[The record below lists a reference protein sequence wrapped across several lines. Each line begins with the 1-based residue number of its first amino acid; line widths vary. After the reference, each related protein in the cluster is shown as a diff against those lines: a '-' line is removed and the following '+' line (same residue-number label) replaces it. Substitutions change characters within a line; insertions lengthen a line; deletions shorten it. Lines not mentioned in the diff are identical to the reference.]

1 MDHKVLQSKTQ
12 NNHKPN
18 NSLVWDCGSSLYDSF
33 ELKSFERQLHS
44 AISSR
49 TLSMPRLSD
58 HHHPPPLSSPQ
69 QPPQPI
75 SKKSSKF
82 SRSFHKLLRSIFGPK
97 QAKAGSQDPFLALFD
112 GSGPLSTISEM
123 PESGSGDGISP
134 EFKLAAAAAV
144 IRKSASER
152 FTATTSV
159 GISCA

>member
-1 MDHKVLQSKTQ
+1 MDQKVLQSETQ
-12 NNHKPN
+12 NNRKPN
-18 NSLVWDCGSSLYDSF
+18 NSLVWDCGSSLYDYF

-75 SKKSSKF
+75 SKKFSKF

-97 QAKAGSQDPFLALFD
+97 QGKTGSQDPFFALFN

-134 EFKLAAAAAV
+134 EFKSAAVAV
-144 IRKSASER
+144 IRRSASER
-152 FTATTSV
+152 FTATTSI
-159 GISCA
+159 GISCS

>member
-82 SRSFHKLLRSIFGPK
+82 SRS
-97 QAKAGSQDPFLALFD
+97 
-112 GSGPLSTISEM
+112 
-123 PESGSGDGISP
+123 GSGDGISP

-159 GISCA
+159 DL

>member
-1 MDHKVLQSKTQ
+1 MDQKVLQSETQ
-12 NNHKPN
+12 NNPKPS

-44 AISSR
+44 VISSR

-58 HHHPPPLSSPQ
+58 HHHLPPLPPPQ

-82 SRSFHKLLRSIFGPK
+82 SRLFHKLLRSIFGPK
-97 QAKAGSQDPFLALFD
+97 QAKAGSQDPFFALFD
-112 GSGPLSTISEM
+112 GSGPLSTISEV
-123 PESGSGDGISP
+123 PESGSSDRISP
-134 EFKLAAAAAV
+134 EFKLVAVAAV
-144 IRKSASER
+144 IRKSTSER
-152 FTATTSV
+152 FTATTSI